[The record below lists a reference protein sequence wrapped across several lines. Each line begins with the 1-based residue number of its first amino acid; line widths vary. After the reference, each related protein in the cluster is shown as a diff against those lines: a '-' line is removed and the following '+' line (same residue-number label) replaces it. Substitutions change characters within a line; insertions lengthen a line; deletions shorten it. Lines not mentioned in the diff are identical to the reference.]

1 MTDQTEATAQTVSP
15 DQTAPHDPLAHLLSV
30 LDLQYLGAET
40 GEDVYSGASVHQPN
54 GRVYGGQ
61 VLAQALLAAGA
72 TVDRGRLPHSL
83 HGYFLRAG
91 DIQQPVDFAVER
103 LRDGRSFSARRTHA
117 YQSGSAILSM
127 IASFQEL
134 QEGVE
139 HSSAM
144 PDVPAPDEVRS
155 AQEELGAIDHPV
167 ADFWS
172 RQSAFDVR
180 HVDGSLYLGPRGEQ
194 TDRQCV
200 WMRARGEVP
209 ADQLMHRAL
218 LMYACDQIMLEPV
231 LRKGGNSWMTPG
243 LSVASLDHAMWW
255 HRDVQV
261 DEWLLFVQGSPSAQG
276 GRGLG
281 TAEVFTQE
289 GVLVASVAQEGM
301 VRVP

>member
-1 MTDQTEATAQTVSP
+1 
-15 DQTAPHDPLAHLLSV
+15 
-30 LDLQYLGAET
+30 
-40 GEDVYSGASVHQPN
+40 
-54 GRVYGGQ
+54 
-61 VLAQALLAAGA
+61 
-72 TVDRGRLPHSL
+72 
-83 HGYFLRAG
+83 
-91 DIQQPVDFAVER
+91 
-103 LRDGRSFSARRTHA
+103 
-117 YQSGSAILSM
+117 
-127 IASFQEL
+127 
-134 QEGVE
+134 
-139 HSSAM
+139 
-144 PDVPAPDEVRS
+144 
-155 AQEELGAIDHPV
+155 
-167 ADFWS
+167 
-172 RQSAFDVR
+172 
-180 HVDGSLYLGPRGEQ
+180 
-194 TDRQCV
+194 
-200 WMRARGEVP
+200 MRARGEVP